1 MICHDKYGRL
11 LSFNDYVKVETDIGE
26 HEGYINF
33 IGNVHV
39 RVNCS
44 VGEFRVKPDKVILIS
59 RSKKN

>member
-39 RVNCS
+39 RVNC
-44 VGEFRVKPDKVILIS
+44 
-59 RSKKN
+59 